1 MTFYYLIQCF
11 YNGFFVDRILAHI
24 ISFFLFFC
32 YLTLYLLRITKS
44 KNVVDS
50 SLNTAYILFFENGG
64 FLFCL
69 SLKKKKSNTNKM
81 FG

>member
-1 MTFYYLIQCF
+1 MGSLLI
-11 YNGFFVDRILAHI
+11 GSLLISLVFFV
-24 ISFFLFFC
+24 FC